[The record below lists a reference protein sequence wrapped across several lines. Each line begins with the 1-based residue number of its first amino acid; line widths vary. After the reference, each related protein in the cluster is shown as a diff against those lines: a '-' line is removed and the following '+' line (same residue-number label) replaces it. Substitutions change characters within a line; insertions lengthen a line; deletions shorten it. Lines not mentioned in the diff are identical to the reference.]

1 MRSYFIVTVKS
12 VPLEIKVLV
21 AFLFLVNV
29 HVSSKEML
37 LDKLFGPKVLQTHPY
52 QLNPIL

>member
-1 MRSYFIVTVKS
+1 MRSYFIVTAKS
-12 VPLEIKVLV
+12 VPLEIKVLI
-21 AFLFLVNV
+21 ASLFLVNV

>member
-1 MRSYFIVTVKS
+1 MRSYFIVTAKS

-29 HVSSKEML
+29 HVSSKEMF
-37 LDKLFGPKVLQTHPY
+37 LDKFFGSKVLQTHPY